1 MGHGPFRRVFRLPLR
16 KERLGE
22 ALDEELRFHLEER
35 IRALEAEGMA
45 RAEAEREA
53 RRRFGD
59 YNRYRTQ
66 TRVIDETTMRNRNRM
81 EWWGTVRREVAH
93 AARVL
98 ARTPAFSLIAFIT
111 LAVGIGATTAIF
123 TVLDAVILRPLPY
136 PRAEQLVSVMHP
148 TAAPG
153 SGERKW
159 GLSSVG
165 YFHFRENVRAFADV
179 GAYRTFSVSVLIPG
193 REALEARVGQ
203 VSASLFTTLQARAAI
218 GRLILP
224 DDDRPRTPR
233 VIVLSHEFWQRQFG
247 TDRSV
252 VGRSIETAVGS
263 RQVVGVAQPGL
274 TLPKPGPFAST
285 ADLAGFGVDFWE
297 PLQLNPATRQNN
309 HAFAGVARLKTG
321 FTPEDADREVADIT
335 RRFPELYPDV
345 YSKRF
350 MESYNFRGAVLPLR
364 DEVLGPTLEKAL
376 WILFGAVGLVLV
388 IACANVTNLFLVRME
403 ARRRE
408 SAIRGALGADRRH
421 MAVHFLAESLMLT
434 LSAGAAG
441 VLLAQVGI
449 RAILAVAPRSIP
461 RLADATLGWPSFAF
475 AALLAVIAGVLFGLI
490 PLLRA
495 RVDIETLRESSRGL
509 TPSGRQRV
517 VRNVLV
523 VGQVALAFMLL
534 ASAGLM
540 IRSFMQLRD
549 VRPGLDPRNV
559 LTLGVS
565 LSYRRYDT
573 MEKAVAFYR
582 EFSRRVGALP
592 GVTAV
597 GGTGGL
603 PLRDYG
609 SGCSVVFRE
618 NRPYAPGEPTPCVAT
633 PHATP
638 GFFAALGIPVQ
649 GHAPDWSDVD
659 AKTQAV
665 VVTRALAERL
675 WPGEDPIG
683 KGINSNGTN
692 STTWYRVTGVVPELR
707 AHGLDQPPS
716 EAVFYAATPLFPAMS
731 TWGNLNELE
740 FVIKTASAD
749 PLTLVPAIRSVI
761 GSMDPSIPLNNPST
775 MQTVVDRSMART
787 SFVMLLLGLAAA
799 MALLLSAVG
808 IYGVISY
815 LVAQRRTEIG
825 VRIALG
831 APVRWVIALVMG
843 QSVRLALLGV
853 VIGLAGAL
861 AGTRLLQSLL
871 FGVSATDPAVLV
883 VVPVVLL
890 GIAALASFAPAR
902 RAARVDPVEA
912 LRG

>member
-1 MGHGPFRRVFRLPLR
+1 MAGRFRRVFRLPMR
-16 KERLGE
+16 RERLSE
-22 ALDEELRFHLEER
+22 VLDDELRFHVEER
-35 IRALEAEGMA
+35 VRDLEAHGMS
-45 RAEAEREA
+45 RADAEREA

-59 YNRYRTQ
+59 YESYRTLTQ
-66 TRVIDETTMRNRNRM
+66 LIDETTMRNRSRM
-81 EWWGTVRREVAH
+81 ELWGTIRREVSH

-98 ARTPAFSLIAFIT
+98 GRTRAFSLIAFIT

-136 PRAEQLVSVMHP
+136 PSAEQLVSVMHP

-165 YFHFRENVRAFADV
+165 YFHFREHTRAFADL
-179 GAYRTFSVSVLIPG
+179 GAYRSFSVSVSIPG
-193 REALEARVGQ
+193 QDALEARVGQ
-203 VSASLFTTLQARAAI
+203 VSASLFTTLQARAAV

-224 DDDRPRTPR
+224 DDDRPRAPR
-233 VIVLSHEFWQRQFG
+233 VIVLSHEFWRRQFG
-247 TDRSV
+247 EDPSV

-263 RQVVGVAQPGL
+263 RQVVGVAEPGL
-274 TLPKPGPFAST
+274 TLPRPGPFAST
-285 ADLAGFGVDFWE
+285 ADLAGFGVDYWE

-309 HAFAGVARLKTG
+309 HAFAGVARLKPG
-321 FTPEDADREVADIT
+321 FTAQDADREVAAIT
-335 RRFPELYPDV
+335 QRFPELYPDV

-364 DEVLGPTLEKAL
+364 DEVLGPTLQKAL
-376 WILFGAVGLVLV
+376 WILFGAVALVLV

-434 LSAGAAG
+434 LSAGAAA
-441 VLLAQVGI
+441 VLLAHIGI

-461 RLADATLGWPSFAF
+461 RLTEASIGWSSVAF
-475 AALLAVIAGVLFGLI
+475 AATLAVLAGLLFGLI

-495 RVDIETLRESSRGL
+495 RVDVQTLRESSRGL
-509 TPSGRQRV
+509 TPSGRQRA

-540 IRSFMQLRD
+540 VRSFMQLRD

-565 LSYRRYDT
+565 LSYRRYDS
-573 MEKAVAFYR
+573 MEKAAAFYR
-582 EFSRRVGALP
+582 EFSRRVEALP
-592 GVTAV
+592 GVTAA
-597 GGTGGL
+597 GGSGGL

-609 SGCSVVFRE
+609 NGCSVVFRE
-618 NRPYAPGEPTPCVAT
+618 NQPYAPGEPTPCVST

-638 GFFAALGIPVQ
+638 GFFAALGIPVR
-649 GHAPDWSDVD
+649 GRAPDWSDVD
-659 AKTQAV
+659 RQTQAV
-665 VVTRALAERL
+665 VVTAALADRL

-683 KGINSNGTN
+683 RGINSNGTN
-692 STTWYRVTGVVPELR
+692 STTWYRVTGVIPELR

-716 EAVFYAATPLFPAMS
+716 EAVFYAANPLFPAMS

-740 FVIKTASAD
+740 FVIRTGGTD
-749 PLTLVPAIRSVI
+749 PLMLVPAVRKVLTE
-761 GSMDPSIPLNNPST
+761 MDPTIPLNNPST
-775 MQTVVDRSMART
+775 MQGVVDRSMART
-787 SFVMLLLGLAAA
+787 SFVMLLLAMAAG

-815 LVAQRRTEIG
+815 LVAQRRAEIG

-831 APVRWVIALVMG
+831 APVRWVVALVMG
-843 QSVRLALLGV
+843 QSVRLALAGV

-883 VVPVVLL
+883 VVPVLL
-890 GIAALASFAPAR
+890 LSIAALASFAPAR